1 MISLR
6 CEWSKQERSW
16 DITIISSSNY
26 DKLIY
31 TNPLTEWQFKTHPNR
46 IKCIDH
52 LNVNSACQNNLK
64 KGYFLFH
71 KYLVYIYMTMM
82 VDITLSHWP
91 AICVP
96 PLLCPVSSWNFEA
109 LVWRIPPTEKKCH
122 TAVKMKIGVG
132 VFCALHHHKSF
143 FFFCYLFWLIW

>member
-1 MISLR
+1 MISLT

-46 IKCIDH
+46 INCIDH

-71 KYLVYIYMTMM
+71 KYLVYIYDNDGWYNIKPLTCNMCSSSSLSSIFMKFWSSGMENT
-82 VDITLSHWP
+82 SHWKKVSHSCQNENRGRS
-91 AICVP
+91 ILCITP
-96 PLLCPVSSWNFEA
+96 P
-109 LVWRIPPTEKKCH
+109 
-122 TAVKMKIGVG
+122 
-132 VFCALHHHKSF
+132 
-143 FFFCYLFWLIW
+143 